1 MAINLRRIANSAI
14 QIINTDIWV
23 EWRKSLGSIPREDGL
38 PIPQYA
44 EPKQIRANVQ
54 ALAGSDLM
62 HYDNSNKTGAG
73 LNQTST
79 MRKVYLWSNFDA
91 GEKLTVGTPNQVGG
105 DLLIFPQVPKGL
117 NSVWLITQ
125 INEQWKKWA
134 CVNVVLQNDIQVDK
148 LTGELVFN

>member
-38 PIPQYA
+38 PIPRYA

-54 ALAGSDLM
+54 ALAGSDII
-62 HYDNSNKTGAG
+62 HEAD
-73 LNQTST
+73 LNQTSI

-117 NSVWLITQ
+117 NCVWLITQ

>member
-23 EWRKSLGSIPREDGL
+23 EWRKSLGAIPREDGL

-54 ALAGSDLM
+54 ALAGSDII
-62 HYDNSNKTGAG
+62 HEND
-73 LNQTST
+73 LNQTSI

-117 NSVWLITQ
+117 NCVWLITQ

-134 CVNVVLQNDIQVDK
+134 CVNVVLQNDIQVDE

>member
-14 QIINTDIWV
+14 QIINADIWV

-54 ALAGSDLM
+54 ALAGSDIM
-62 HYDNSNKTGAG
+62 HESD

-117 NSVWLITQ
+117 NCVWLITQ

>member
-54 ALAGSDLM
+54 ALAGSDII
-62 HYDNSNKTGAG
+62 HESD

-117 NSVWLITQ
+117 NCVWLITQ

>member
-14 QIINTDIWV
+14 QIINTDIWI

-62 HYDNSNKTGAG
+62 HESD

-117 NSVWLITQ
+117 NCVWLITQ

>member
-23 EWRKSLGSIPREDGL
+23 EWRKSLGAIPREDGL
-38 PIPQYA
+38 LIPQYA

-54 ALAGSDLM
+54 ALAGSDII
-62 HYDNSNKTGAG
+62 HEND

-117 NSVWLITQ
+117 NCVWLITQ

-148 LTGELVFN
+148 LTGELVFK

>member
-54 ALAGSDLM
+54 ALAGSDII
-62 HYDNSNKTGAG
+62 HEND
-73 LNQTST
+73 LNQSSI

-117 NSVWLITQ
+117 NCVWLITQ

>member
-23 EWRKSLGSIPREDGL
+23 EWRKSLGAIPREDGL

-54 ALAGSDLM
+54 ALAGSDIM
-62 HYDNSNKTGAG
+62 HESD
-73 LNQTST
+73 LNQTSI

-117 NSVWLITQ
+117 NCVWLITQ

>member
-54 ALAGSDLM
+54 ALAGSDII
-62 HYDNSNKTGAG
+62 HEAD
-73 LNQTST
+73 LNQTPI

-117 NSVWLITQ
+117 NCVWLITQ

>member
-62 HYDNSNKTGAG
+62 HESD

-117 NSVWLITQ
+117 NCVWLITQ

-134 CVNVVLQNDIQVDK
+134 SVNVVLQNDIQVDK

>member
-23 EWRKSLGSIPREDGL
+23 EWRKSLGAIPREDGL

-54 ALAGSDLM
+54 ALAGSDIM
-62 HYDNSNKTGAG
+62 HESD

-105 DLLIFPQVPKGL
+105 DLLISPQVPKGL
-117 NSVWLITQ
+117 NCVWLITQ

>member
-1 MAINLRRIANSAI
+1 MAINLRRIANNAI

-62 HYDNSNKTGAG
+62 HESD

-117 NSVWLITQ
+117 NCVWLITQ

>member
-23 EWRKSLGSIPREDGL
+23 EWRKSLGAIPREDGL

-54 ALAGSDLM
+54 ALAGSDIM
-62 HYDNSNKTGAG
+62 HESD

-105 DLLIFPQVPKGL
+105 ELLIVPQVPKGL
-117 NSVWLITQ
+117 NCGWLITQ

>member
-38 PIPQYA
+38 LIPQYA
-44 EPKQIRANVQ
+44 EPQQIRANVQ
-54 ALAGSDLM
+54 ALAGSDII
-62 HYDNSNKTGAG
+62 HEND
-73 LNQTST
+73 LNQTSI

-117 NSVWLITQ
+117 NCVWLITQ

>member
-54 ALAGSDLM
+54 ALAGSDII
-62 HYDNSNKTGAG
+62 HEND
-73 LNQTST
+73 LNQTSI

-117 NSVWLITQ
+117 NCVWLITQ

-148 LTGELVFN
+148 LAGELVFN

>member
-23 EWRKSLGSIPREDGL
+23 EWRKSLGAIPREDGL

-54 ALAGSDLM
+54 AVAGSDII
-62 HYDNSNKTGAG
+62 HASD

-117 NSVWLITQ
+117 NCVWLITQ

-148 LTGELVFN
+148 LTGELIFN

>member
-62 HYDNSNKTGAG
+62 HESD

-79 MRKVYLWSNFDA
+79 MRKVYLWSNFDT

-105 DLLIFPQVPKGL
+105 DLLVFPQVPKGL
-117 NSVWLITQ
+117 NCVWLITQ

-134 CVNVVLQNDIQVDK
+134 CVNVVLQNDIQVDE

>member
-14 QIINTDIWV
+14 QIINADIWV

-62 HYDNSNKTGAG
+62 HESD

-117 NSVWLITQ
+117 NCVWLITQ

>member
-1 MAINLRRIANSAI
+1 MAINIRRIANSAI

-54 ALAGSDLM
+54 ALAGSDII
-62 HYDNSNKTGAG
+62 HEND
-73 LNQTST
+73 LNQTSI

-117 NSVWLITQ
+117 NCVWLITQ

>member
-54 ALAGSDLM
+54 ALAGSDIM
-62 HYDNSNKTGAG
+62 HESD

-117 NSVWLITQ
+117 NCVWLIAQ

>member
-54 ALAGSDLM
+54 ALAGSDTI
-62 HYDNSNKTGAG
+62 HEND
-73 LNQTST
+73 LNQTSI

-117 NSVWLITQ
+117 NCVWLITQ

>member
-23 EWRKSLGSIPREDGL
+23 EWRKSLGAIPREDGL

-54 ALAGSDLM
+54 ALAGSDII
-62 HYDNSNKTGAG
+62 HEND
-73 LNQTST
+73 LNQTSI

-117 NSVWLITQ
+117 NCVWLITQ

>member
-54 ALAGSDLM
+54 ALAGSDIM
-62 HYDNSNKTGAG
+62 HESD

>member
-54 ALAGSDLM
+54 ALAGSDLI
-62 HYDNSNKTGAG
+62 HESD

-117 NSVWLITQ
+117 NCVWLITQ

>member
-54 ALAGSDLM
+54 ALAGSDII
-62 HYDNSNKTGAG
+62 HESD

-91 GEKLTVGTPNQVGG
+91 GEKLTAGTPNQVGG

-117 NSVWLITQ
+117 NCVWLITQ

>member
-62 HYDNSNKTGAG
+62 HESD

-117 NSVWLITQ
+117 NCVWLITQ

>member
-54 ALAGSDLM
+54 ALAGSDII
-62 HYDNSNKTGAG
+62 HENN
-73 LNQTST
+73 LNQTSI

-117 NSVWLITQ
+117 NCVWLITQ

>member
-23 EWRKSLGSIPREDGL
+23 EWRKSLGAIPRKDGL

-54 ALAGSDLM
+54 ALAGSDII
-62 HYDNSNKTGAG
+62 HEND
-73 LNQTST
+73 LNQTSI

-117 NSVWLITQ
+117 NCVWLITQ

>member
-23 EWRKSLGSIPREDGL
+23 EWRKSLGAIPREDGL

-54 ALAGSDLM
+54 ALAGSDIM
-62 HYDNSNKTGAG
+62 HESDLK
-73 LNQTST
+73 QTST

-117 NSVWLITQ
+117 NCVWLITQ

>member
-62 HYDNSNKTGAG
+62 HESD

-117 NSVWLITQ
+117 NCVWLITQ

-148 LTGELVFN
+148 LTGELIFN

>member
-23 EWRKSLGSIPREDGL
+23 EWRKSLGAIPREDGL

-54 ALAGSDLM
+54 ALAGSDIM
-62 HYDNSNKTGAG
+62 HESD

-117 NSVWLITQ
+117 NCVWLITQ

-134 CVNVVLQNDIQVDK
+134 WVDVVLQKDIKVDK
-148 LTGELVFN
+148 LTGEVVFN

>member
-62 HYDNSNKTGAG
+62 HESD
-73 LNQTST
+73 LNQAST

-117 NSVWLITQ
+117 NCVWLITQ

-134 CVNVVLQNDIQVDK
+134 CVNVVLQNDIQVDE

>member
-54 ALAGSDLM
+54 ALAGSDII
-62 HYDNSNKTGAG
+62 HEND
-73 LNQTST
+73 LNQTSI

-117 NSVWLITQ
+117 NCVWLITQ

-134 CVNVVLQNDIQVDK
+134 CVNVVLQNDIQVDE

>member
-54 ALAGSDLM
+54 ALAGSDII
-62 HYDNSNKTGAG
+62 HEND
-73 LNQTST
+73 LNQTSI

-117 NSVWLITQ
+117 NCVWLITQ

>member
-54 ALAGSDLM
+54 ALAGSDII
-62 HYDNSNKTGAG
+62 HEND
-73 LNQTST
+73 LNQTSI

-91 GEKLTVGTPNQVGG
+91 GEKLTVGTANQVGG

-117 NSVWLITQ
+117 NCVWLITQ

>member
-54 ALAGSDLM
+54 ALAGSDII
-62 HYDNSNKTGAG
+62 HEND

-117 NSVWLITQ
+117 NCVWLITQ

-134 CVNVVLQNDIQVDK
+134 CVNVVLQNDIQINE

>member
-14 QIINTDIWV
+14 QIINADIWV

-54 ALAGSDLM
+54 ALAGSDII
-62 HYDNSNKTGAG
+62 HESD
-73 LNQTST
+73 LNQTSI

-117 NSVWLITQ
+117 NCVWLITQ

>member
-23 EWRKSLGSIPREDGL
+23 EWRKSLGAIPREDGL

-54 ALAGSDLM
+54 ALAGSDIM
-62 HYDNSNKTGAG
+62 HESD

-117 NSVWLITQ
+117 NCVWLITQ
-125 INEQWKKWA
+125 INEQWNKWA